1 MKKGASGKEN
11 IQQTKKKSVPDITEE
26 KERLQNLEKE
36 YARRIQHLKM
46 ANAKRKIQARK
57 ARISNDRKSS
67 TEIPRLEKI
76 EIDLTEETG
85 EGGGDVEQPT
95 KRRRSLLEL
104 NPSTKPNIEKKAE
117 DSSLPVKTFVSAKDS
132 PKKSTDFNVPNPQQI
147 KKLKH
152 LLVSVSV
159 CVFVSWKLSIFWG
172 CMSNRIFFFFALQDE
187 NISTY
192 LSKQDVLPLTSS
204 YCENIFTQE
213 SQEVW

>member
-57 ARISNDRKSS
+57 ARISNGRKSS

-85 EGGGDVEQPT
+85 EGGGEVETGEGGGEVEQPT

-117 DSSLPVKTFVSAKDS
+117 ESSLPVKTFVSAKDS

-152 LLVSVSV
+152 LLVSLSV
-159 CVFVSWKLSIFWG
+159 CVFAS
-172 CMSNRIFFFFALQDE
+172 
-187 NISTY
+187 
-192 LSKQDVLPLTSS
+192 
-204 YCENIFTQE
+204 
-213 SQEVW
+213 

>member
-57 ARISNDRKSS
+57 ARISNGRKSS

-85 EGGGDVEQPT
+85 EGGGEVQQPT

-117 DSSLPVKTFVSAKDS
+117 ESSLPVKTFVSAKDS

-159 CVFVSWKLSIFWG
+159 CQLKIINFL
-172 CMSNRIFFFFALQDE
+172 RLHE
-187 NISTY
+187 
-192 LSKQDVLPLTSS
+192 
-204 YCENIFTQE
+204 
-213 SQEVW
+213 